1 MLAHTETHT
10 TQHRCIQS
18 HKESRRAEKEKKK
31 RKIPPAFSRVCFWPL
46 RPVWKHEWEFCKSM
60 GTTDLVSSKS
70 TADWHVFHVISCI
83 VERWERLSSSDWL
96 VKACFAVVHA
106 CVKGGSI
113 CLTIN
118 DAPTSSHSS
127 VRHWIMSNITPPP
140 PHHHPHT
147 NKRLSL
153 SSSPFKNHWIYDSGF
168 QKSSSPVVM
177 AAKYPSRI
185 TEEDFRC
192 VHSSVRSNA
201 LWGQSY
207 QLKREKGTFI
217 LCVMHIKS

>member
-140 PHHHPHT
+140 T
-147 NKRLSL
+147 TATITLTQIKGFLSPPLL
-153 SSSPFKNHWIYDSGF
+153 SKIIGF
-168 QKSSSPVVM
+168 MTV
-177 AAKYPSRI
+177 
-185 TEEDFRC
+185 DFRKVPHQLWWLLSTPAGLQKRTLDVC
-192 VHSSVRSNA
+192 TPVCAAMHCGVRVISWRGKKVLLFCA
-201 LWGQSY
+201 
-207 QLKREKGTFI
+207 
-217 LCVMHIKS
+217 